1 MTITTER
8 AARENTPARAT
19 IAGVH
24 HTARPTWKLEET
36 VRFYGD
42 VMGLPLVHAIS
53 AHGWGA
59 EDHPDFLHIFFDSG
73 NGSTIAFFYYL
84 GLDRP
89 APEPYHDTYL
99 DRSTHTAWRAESREA
114 LLAWKETFEA
124 AGVPTVLVRHETLE
138 SLYVT
143 DPNGYMVEVT
153 WQVRP
158 LLVEDHADARMTV
171 MAAINA
177 EAERRGERLRSIEQ
191 LWQHKATLVREHLAR
206 ED

>member
-1 MTITTER
+1 MTIATEP
-8 AARENTPARAT
+8 AAHATLPGAAT

-36 VRFYGD
+36 VKFYGD
-42 VMGLPLVHAIS
+42 VMGLPLIHAIS

-84 GLDRP
+84 GLDQP

-114 LLAWKETFEA
+114 LLAWQAKFAA
-124 AGVPTVLVRHETLE
+124 AGVPTQLVRHETLE

-158 LLVEDHADARMTV
+158 LLAEDHIDARMTV
-171 MAAINA
+171 LAAINA
-177 EAERRGERLRSIEQ
+177 EAERRGERLRTIEQ

-206 ED
+206 EN